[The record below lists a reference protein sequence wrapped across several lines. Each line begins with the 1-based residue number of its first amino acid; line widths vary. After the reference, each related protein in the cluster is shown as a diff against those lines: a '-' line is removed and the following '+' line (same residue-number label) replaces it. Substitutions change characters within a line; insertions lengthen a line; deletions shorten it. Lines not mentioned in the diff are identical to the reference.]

1 MLEYGFLR
9 KIFRPK
15 MEVLLEYRFLRKI
28 FRPKMAVVTGGWLS
42 CYGRNIG

>member
-1 MLEYGFLR
+1 MLWKKHRLRVLECRFLR

-15 MEVLLEYRFLRKI
+15 ME
-28 FRPKMAVVTGGWLS
+28 VVTGGWLS